1 MATVTLTWQ
10 IEGIHDG
17 IGVYRSNQLA
27 TGYELIATL
36 APNTLTFE
44 DEFLLSQLTTKYGTE
59 PATLFYR
66 LDAFRGLDVK
76 QSDPVP
82 VPLEDTMPEFLD
94 GKAYLDPVPEVADD
108 VAVTYYNLGSKTINS
123 KKYHVLAG
131 VRTTP
136 KPFITD
142 PQNAYAAFTEVNQFL
157 RNLPFGAA
165 TLNEAIGFTTIAKQQ
180 HVLGN
185 AGDIRVDALD
195 PFVNRVDPILEV
207 LPSKALMTQLASD
220 ITALA
225 NSLSITGF
233 FWTSTLSSAATN
245 EFGQVV
251 DINVERQP
259 IVGGNDAVSVLG
271 STQAMTLTLML
282 IDDISE

>member
-17 IGVYRSNQLA
+17 IAVFRSNQLA
-27 TGYELIATL
+27 TGYEQIAVL
-36 APNTLTFE
+36 APNTTTFA

-59 PATLFYR
+59 PTTLFYR

-108 VAVTYYNLGSKTINS
+108 PAVTYYNIGTKTINT

-131 VRTTP
+131 VRTTL

-142 PQNAYAAFTEVNQFL
+142 PQNGYAAFTAVNQFL

-165 TLNEAIGFTTIAKQQ
+165 TLNEAIEVTTIAKQQ
-180 HVLGN
+180 HVLGS
-185 AGDIRVDALD
+185 AGDIRVDALV
-195 PFVNRVDPILEV
+195 PFVNRTAPILEV

-233 FWTSTLSSAATN
+233 FWTSTLSSAGTN
-245 EFGQVV
+245 EFGQVI

-259 IVGGNDAVSVLG
+259 VVGGNDAVSILG

-282 IDDISE
+282 IDDIS

>member
-17 IGVYRSNQLA
+17 IAVFRSNQLN
-27 TGYELIATL
+27 TGYEQIAVL
-36 APNTLTFE
+36 APNSTTFA
-44 DEFLLSQLTTKYGTE
+44 DEFLLSQLTDKYGLE
-59 PATLFYR
+59 PVTLFYR

-108 VAVTYYNLGSKTINS
+108 PAVTYYNIGTKTINGNS
-123 KKYHVLAG
+123 YHVLAG
-131 VRTTP
+131 VRTAL

-142 PQNAYAAFTEVNQFL
+142 PQNGYAAFTAVNQFL

-165 TLNEAIGFTTIAKQQ
+165 TLNEAIEVTTIAKQQ
-180 HVLGN
+180 HVLGG
-185 AGDIRVDALD
+185 AGDIRVDALV
-195 PFVNRVDPILEV
+195 PFVNRTAPILEV
-207 LPSKALMTQLASD
+207 LPSKALMTQLAAD

-233 FWTSTLSSAATN
+233 FWTSTLSSADTN
-245 EFGQVV
+245 EFGQVI

-259 IVGGNDAVSVLG
+259 VVGGNDAVSILG

-282 IDDISE
+282 IDDIS